1 MPFILYKTKTV
12 RKEVVFLSP
21 EELDL
26 LEQHKFNQPRLR
38 FIKDLFIFCCYTGL
52 PYIELMDLK
61 ESNIVRGFDDNLW
74 IKMERKKRSKEL
86 SKPLLSIAEAL
97 YERYKN
103 DGSHLFARTS
113 NQKYNSY
120 LKRNRQDC

>member
-1 MPFILYKTKTV
+1 
-12 RKEVVFLSP
+12 VFLSP

-38 FIKDLFIFCCYTGL
+38 LIKDLFIFCCYTGLLYRVAIQGCYTGL